1 MTLTEREKVKDAA
14 VVSFM
19 YTLMIMSVVLILAAM
34 VLHLLGV
41 DFTQVSVQNVLQ
53 GIAFVSVFIMLL
65 IYNQIRKM

>member
-14 VVSFM
+14 VVTFM
-19 YTLMIMSVVLILAAM
+19 YTLMIMSVVLILTVI

-53 GIAFVSVFIMLL
+53 GFAFVSVFIMLL

>member
-1 MTLTEREKVKDAA
+1 MGLTEREKVKDAA

-19 YTLMIMSVVLILAAM
+19 YTLMIMSVVLILTVM
-34 VLHLLGV
+34 VLPLLGV